1 MKIALIVLGSI
12 AGLLVLVAIG
22 LFIFFVNHAFGSMA
36 QSGQT
41 DYARTAAKIANFT
54 LPAGY
59 RYGSAVDMIL
69 LVNVLVEPVSRRG
82 DFVIALQG
90 VSSSD
95 TSPAGLAETLKT
107 VETAVDPDHTCVA
120 GSEPPEHVTS
130 AAGKPIVL
138 ETIHCTRD
146 GKARFIEFGQIPS
159 KLPIGLLVATG
170 SPRFFD
176 RNAVRALAQSIR

>member
-1 MKIALIVLGSI
+1 MKIAFIVLGSI
-12 AGLLVLVAIG
+12 AALLVVVFVG
-22 LFIFFVNHAFGSMA
+22 LFVFFVNHAFGSMA
-36 QSGQT
+36 QSGQAG
-41 DYARTAAKIANFT
+41 YARTAAKIANFT

-59 RYGSAVDMIL
+59 HYGSAADMIL
-69 LVNVLVEPVSRRG
+69 LVNVLVEPASPRS

-107 VETAVDPDHTCVA
+107 VESAFDSDHTCVA
-120 GSEPPEHVTS
+120 ARVPPEHVTS
-130 AAGKPIVL
+130 AAGKPMVF
-138 ETIHCTRD
+138 ETMQCTRD
-146 GKARFIEFGQIPS
+146 GKPRLIEFGQIPS
-159 KLPIGLLVATG
+159 KLPVGLLVATG

>member
-1 MKIALIVLGSI
+1 MKITVIVLASI
-12 AGLLVLVAIG
+12 AGLLALVVAGI
-22 LFIFFVNHAFGSMA
+22 FIFIVSHAVGSIT
-36 QSGQT
+36 QTGQA

-59 RYGSAVDMIL
+59 HYGSAADMIL
-69 LVNVLVEPVSRRG
+69 LVNVLVEPASPRS

-107 VETAVDPDHTCVA
+107 VESAFDADHTCVA
-120 GSEPPEHVTS
+120 GSEPPEHVRS
-130 AAGKPIVL
+130 AAGKPIVF
-138 ETIHCTRD
+138 ETMRCTRD
-146 GKARFIEFGQIPS
+146 GKPRLIEYGQIPS
-159 KLPIGLLVATG
+159 KLPVGLLVATG

-176 RNAVRALAQSIR
+176 RGAVRALAQSIR